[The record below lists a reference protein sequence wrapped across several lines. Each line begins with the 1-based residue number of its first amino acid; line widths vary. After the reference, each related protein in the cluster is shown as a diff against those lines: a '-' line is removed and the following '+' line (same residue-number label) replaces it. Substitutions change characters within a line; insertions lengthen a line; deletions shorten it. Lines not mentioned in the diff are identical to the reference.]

1 MITMPRAAR
10 LPRWAV
16 ALAVAVVVVRAG
28 AARGEVLSEDA
39 LEGTSREAGVVLRS
53 YAFTLGG
60 AVLRPPLAPT
70 DMSPLGVGVSDLR
83 LYFVETHPSF
93 KLVLHA
99 PLTATIS
106 SDAVPGNTVGR
117 GVAPPRWLPLR
128 TAPADR
134 DTLQLLGEVDWL
146 YLAWLHGPVTVT
158 VGRQPISLGRAKV
171 WRPEDL
177 LAGFSLTEVDTEY
190 KRGVDALR
198 LDWSIGERSTL
209 RLFASPGEIQVDRDA
224 EASRTGSAA
233 LLQMVLGRAGGE
245 LGAILGWVRGDLV
258 AGIDGATDV
267 GSFDVHAE
275 ATATLLT
282 DDSLAAP
289 GYASGDVR
297 GKAAV
302 GMTFHPS
309 SKLTLGPE
317 VLYNGFGA
325 TKLKD
330 HPDLVGS
337 PRIPLGEQT
346 TLGVLYGAATAEWT
360 LTSMWTIGGLALF
373 NTTDQSA
380 LLSLSVR
387 TSIAS
392 NAEAEVGGYLPIGR
406 TPDSMTGVPDSEY
419 GLYPNFLYLK
429 LKVVL

>member
-1 MITMPRAAR
+1 MPRAR
-10 LPRWAV
+10 TCLPRWAA
-16 ALAVAVVVVRAG
+16 ALAVVVVVARAG
-28 AARGEVLSEDA
+28 GARGEVLSEDA
-39 LEGTSREAGVVLRS
+39 LAGTSREAGVVLRS
-53 YAFTLGG
+53 YAFMLGG
-60 AVLRPPLAPT
+60 PVLRPPLAAA
-70 DMSPLGVGVSDLR
+70 DISPLGVGVSDLR
-83 LYFVETHPSF
+83 FYFIETRPSF

-117 GVAPPRWLPLR
+117 SVPPPRWLPLR
-128 TAPADR
+128 AAPADR
-134 DTLQLLGEVDWL
+134 DTLQVIAEVDWL
-146 YLAWLHGPVTVT
+146 YLAWLLGPVTVT

-209 RLFASPGEIQVDRDA
+209 RLFASPGEIQVDRDV

-233 LLQMVLGRAGGE
+233 LLQMVLGGASGE

-258 AGIDGATDV
+258 AGIDGVADV

-289 GYASGDVR
+289 GFASGDVR

-317 VLYNGFGA
+317 LLYNGFGA
-325 TKLKD
+325 AKIGD
-330 HPDLVGS
+330 RPDLVGS

-346 TLGVLYGAATAEWT
+346 TLGVLYCAATAEWNP
-360 LTSMWTIGGLALF
+360 TSMWTIGGLALF
-373 NTTDQSA
+373 NTTDQSG
-380 LLSLSVR
+380 LFSLSVR

-392 NAEAEVGGYLPIGR
+392 NSEAEIGGYLPAGHP
-406 TPDSMTGVPDSEY
+406 PDSETGAPVTEY
-419 GLYPNFLYLK
+419 GLYPTFLYFK

>member
-1 MITMPRAAR
+1 MPRAR
-10 LPRWAV
+10 ICPPTWAA
-16 ALAVAVVVVRAG
+16 ALSVAVVVARAG
-28 AARGEVLSEDA
+28 GARAEVLSEDA
-39 LEGTSREAGVVLRS
+39 LAGTSREAGVVLRS
-53 YAFTLGG
+53 YAFMLGG
-60 AVLRPPLAPT
+60 AVLRPPLAT
-70 DMSPLGVGVSDLR
+70 EDTSPLGVGVSDLR
-83 LYFVETHPSF
+83 FYFVETRPRF

-106 SDAVPGNTVGR
+106 SDTAPGNTLLQ
-117 GVAPPRWLPLR
+117 GVPPPRWLPLR
-128 TAPADR
+128 ARLADR
-134 DTLQLLGEVDWL
+134 DRFQVIAEVDWL
-146 YLAWLHGPVTVT
+146 YLAWQSGPVTVT

-190 KRGVDALR
+190 KRGVDAFR
-198 LDWSIGERSTL
+198 LDWSIGEQRTV
-209 RLFASPGEIQVDRDA
+209 RLFASPGEIQIDRDV

-233 LLQMVLGRAGGE
+233 LLQMVLGGAGGE

-258 AGIDGATDV
+258 AGIDGAVPV

-275 ATATLLT
+275 ATATRLT
-282 DDSLAAP
+282 DDSLPAP
-289 GYASGDVR
+289 GFASGDVR

-302 GMTFHPS
+302 GMTLHPS
-309 SKLTLGPE
+309 PTLILGPE
-317 VLYNGFGA
+317 LLYNGFGTA
-325 TKLKD
+325 KIGD
-330 HPDLVGS
+330 RPDLVGS

-346 TLGVLYGAATAEWT
+346 TLGVLYCAATGEWKPS
-360 LTSMWTIGGLALF
+360 SMWTIGGLALF

-392 NAEAEVGGYLPIGR
+392 NANAEIGGYLPVGR
-406 TPDSMTGVPDSEY
+406 PPDAETGEPVTEY
-419 GLYPNFLYLK
+419 GLYPGFLYFK